1 MTLRA
6 RLSAKAMAYW
16 LHLRTRVRGVSSAGE
31 PNKRLIDALMVTEF
45 AQHPAGQRMSAWG
58 AVLDPADVQGCGFEA
73 SAGPRHVCD
82 LIAIGG
88 RSDGRDFA
96 SRPYS
101 DVTGVRRCF

>member
-1 MTLRA
+1 MG
-6 RLSAKAMAYW
+6 LSGAPRSLTKTNGDGA
-16 LHLRTRVRGVSSAGE
+16 L
-31 PNKRLIDALMVTEF
+31 ALMAAEF
-45 AQHPAGQRMSAWG
+45 ALHPAGQRMSAWG

-88 RSDGRDFA
+88 RSGGRDFA